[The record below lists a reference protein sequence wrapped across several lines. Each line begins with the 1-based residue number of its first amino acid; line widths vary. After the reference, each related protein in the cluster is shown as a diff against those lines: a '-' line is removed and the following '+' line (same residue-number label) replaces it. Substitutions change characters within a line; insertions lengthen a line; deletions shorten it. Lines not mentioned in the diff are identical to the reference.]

1 MRRGLL
7 KVFITGRPGVGKSTV
22 LEKVRGLLLEK
33 GYRVGG
39 VSCPEM
45 RRDGV
50 RVGFRIFDVGSGR
63 SGVLSQVGVGS
74 GPRVGK
80 YVVKL
85 QDLEDVG
92 VKALDTAVKE
102 ADVVFIDEVGPME
115 MQSRPFQES
124 VLRTLASPKSV
135 IGILHWRMGHPVAT
149 AIKARGDV
157 EILEVTPQN
166 RDVLPSEIVE
176 RFMREVSRR
185 S

>member
-1 MRRGLL
+1 M

-22 LEKVRGLLLEK
+22 LEKVRELLLEK

-45 RRDGV
+45 RRNGV
-50 RVGFRIFDVGSGR
+50 RVGFRIVDVGSGM

-80 YVVKL
+80 YIVNL
-85 QDLEDVG
+85 RGLEEVG
-92 VKALDTAVKE
+92 VGALDTAVKE
-102 ADVVFIDEVGPME
+102 SDVVLIDEVGPME
-115 MQSRPFQES
+115 MQSRPFQEA
-124 VLRTLASPKSV
+124 VLRTLASLKSIV
-135 IGILHWRMGHPVAT
+135 GILHWRMEHPVVS
-149 AIKARGDV
+149 AIKARNDV

-166 RDVLPSEIVE
+166 RDFLPSEIVKKLA
-176 RFMREVSRR
+176 REVSRR